1 MIEWFDFDTLPKEN
15 SRILVSI
22 GGYTQ
27 STIWQYRNGIFYDDT
42 KTDKTEV
49 CIALLNSII
58 SVSKWAYLPLSEKDL
73 I

>member
-1 MIEWFDFDTLPKEN
+1 MIEWFTFDTLPKEN
-15 SRILVSI
+15 SRVLVSI

-27 STIWQYRNGIFYDDT
+27 STVWHYRNDIFYDDT

-49 CIALLNSII
+49 PIALLNSIL

-73 I
+73 L